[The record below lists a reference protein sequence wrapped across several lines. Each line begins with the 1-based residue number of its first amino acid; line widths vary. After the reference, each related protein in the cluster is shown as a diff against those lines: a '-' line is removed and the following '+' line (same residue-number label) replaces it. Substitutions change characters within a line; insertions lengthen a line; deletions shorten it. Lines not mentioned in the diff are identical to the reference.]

1 VADLEEPQDHRL
13 TASLR
18 LDTWKEIAAYL
29 DRHVTTV
36 RRWEKQEGLPVHRH
50 LHDKLGSVY
59 AFRGEVD
66 EWWRG
71 RRASLE
77 ASEGAADRRGSR
89 DLLEPITRTG
99 SDNAQSVPGPEGLAR
114 FALNAEASGSPNESG
129 IAEVTGVEGGNGA
142 GGVESATPDA
152 ERLDTPDASRWSG
165 TRRGA
170 AALITLMLGAAAIG
184 AAVLT
189 SRSVAPV
196 TPVAQGPVA
205 RFVLP
210 IETGLVAPGEL
221 ALSPNGA
228 YLAYTSVRSGAHT
241 LYLRDLANPPEA
253 TAVATFEGANHPFF
267 SPDSQWL
274 GFFADG
280 QMKKV
285 SVYGG
290 APVTLAD
297 APHNRRATWD
307 SQASIVFAPS
317 GRAGL
322 FQVSANAGG
331 ATSITTPDADR
342 LETSHAEPYWLPRS
356 EAVVYVARGETG
368 TESALLAVSLEN
380 GHSRVLLEGA
390 SDPRY
395 MAGHLLYRSQG
406 TLMAV
411 PFDVDRL
418 EVTGVPIA
426 VIEDVGAYSISS
438 AGTLVYAP
446 RAASNAA
453 RQLVWVNRQGA
464 AERLEA
470 PARRYE
476 RLRLSPDGRRV
487 ALDIDSESDGN
498 IWIYDFA
505 REALTQLTFE
515 GRNLWPIWS
524 HDGRRVIYGSNRVG
538 TTWDIYSKAA
548 DGTAKE
554 QALLVRPLLQIPHS
568 LSKDGLLMAVGEWG
582 PTQFGIS
589 LYVMSN
595 PQPRVS
601 FASGGSAALSPDGRW
616 VAYTSSESGRFEI
629 YVRPTTGAD
638 GKWMISADGGREPLW
653 APSGRE
659 LFYRHRDQVLAV
671 DIETAPGLLHRKPRV
686 LFEGPYTR
694 SDLELDGLSYDIT
707 PDGQRFLMLKDE
719 AEPTTGQLNLVLNWQ
734 EELRRVMTGRTASR

>member
-13 TASLR
+13 TESLR

-241 LYLRDLANPPEA
+241 LYLRDLATPPEA

-331 ATSITTPDADR
+331 ATSIT
-342 LETSHAEPYWLPRS
+342 
-356 EAVVYVARGETG
+356 
-368 TESALLAVSLEN
+368 
-380 GHSRVLLEGA
+380 
-390 SDPRY
+390 
-395 MAGHLLYRSQG
+395 
-406 TLMAV
+406 
-411 PFDVDRL
+411 
-418 EVTGVPIA
+418 
-426 VIEDVGAYSISS
+426 
-438 AGTLVYAP
+438 
-446 RAASNAA
+446 
-453 RQLVWVNRQGA
+453 
-464 AERLEA
+464 
-470 PARRYE
+470 
-476 RLRLSPDGRRV
+476 
-487 ALDIDSESDGN
+487 
-498 IWIYDFA
+498 
-505 REALTQLTFE
+505 
-515 GRNLWPIWS
+515 
-524 HDGRRVIYGSNRVG
+524 
-538 TTWDIYSKAA
+538 
-548 DGTAKE
+548 
-554 QALLVRPLLQIPHS
+554 
-568 LSKDGLLMAVGEWG
+568 
-582 PTQFGIS
+582 
-589 LYVMSN
+589 
-595 PQPRVS
+595 
-601 FASGGSAALSPDGRW
+601 
-616 VAYTSSESGRFEI
+616 
-629 YVRPTTGAD
+629 TTGAD